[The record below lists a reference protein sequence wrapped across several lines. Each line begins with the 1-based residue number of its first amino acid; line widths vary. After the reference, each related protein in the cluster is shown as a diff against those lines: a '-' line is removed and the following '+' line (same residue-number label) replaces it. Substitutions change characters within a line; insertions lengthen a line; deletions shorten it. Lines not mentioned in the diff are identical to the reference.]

1 MPSSAIIEPTMK
13 YLLILALTLIALG
26 CQKEIKEIRRNQP
39 APDHLALA
47 R

>member
-1 MPSSAIIEPTMK
+1 MK

-26 CQKEIKEIRRNQP
+26 CQKEIKEIRGNQP
-39 APDHLALA
+39 APDHLAVA